1 LIKIFSK
8 ITDDL
13 LHICIKKN
21 FKRGREGIIPEKN
34 FLQLASISLNKD
46 QTFKPHQHVWKDVN
60 YKKTIA
66 QVAWVI

>member
-1 LIKIFSK
+1 MIKIFSK
-8 ITDDL
+8 LNNDL

-21 FKRGREGIIPEKN
+21 LKEGRVDIIPENN
-34 FLQLASISLNKD
+34 FLQLVSISLNKD

-66 QVAWVI
+66 KESEVI